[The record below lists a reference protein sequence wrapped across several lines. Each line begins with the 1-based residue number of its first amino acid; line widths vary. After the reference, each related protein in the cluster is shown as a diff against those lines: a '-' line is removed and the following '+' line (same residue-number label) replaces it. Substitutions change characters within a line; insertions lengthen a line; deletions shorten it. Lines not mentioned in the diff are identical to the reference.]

1 MQFKQILFFTI
12 NGDYL
17 IHVLLNANLK
27 EKKTFAILDMKHPN
41 IFTVHIQVHVYSH

>member
-1 MQFKQILFFTI
+1 MQFKQILFFT

-27 EKKTFAILDMKHPN
+27 KKKTFAILDMKHPN
-41 IFTVHIQVHVYSH
+41 IFTVHIQVHVYRH

>member
-1 MQFKQILFFTI
+1 MQFKQILFFT

-27 EKKTFAILDMKHPN
+27 KNKTFAILDMKHPN

>member
-1 MQFKQILFFTI
+1 MQFKQILFFT

-27 EKKTFAILDMKHPN
+27 KKKTFAILDMKHPN

>member
-1 MQFKQILFFTI
+1 MQFKQILFFT

-27 EKKTFAILDMKHPN
+27 KKPTFAILDMKHPN

>member
-1 MQFKQILFFTI
+1 MQFKQILFFT

-27 EKKTFAILDMKHPN
+27 KKKTFAILDMKHPN
-41 IFTVHIQVHVYSH
+41 IFMVHIQVHVYSH

>member
-1 MQFKQILFFTI
+1 MQFKQILFFT

-27 EKKTFAILDMKHPN
+27 KKTTFAILDMKHPN

>member
-1 MQFKQILFFTI
+1 MQFKQILFFT

-27 EKKTFAILDMKHPN
+27 KKQTFAILDMKHPN

>member
-1 MQFKQILFFTI
+1 MQFKQILFFT

-27 EKKTFAILDMKHPN
+27 KTKTFAILDMKHPN